1 MEITLFEPSPESEG
15 KVPPMSDVIGHYD
28 LILYVANLA
37 TKSNQT
43 VVRIEWEQP
52 MGANCMH
59 FLHDVPTVFVS
70 LENPYHLLDVPRV
83 RTYINTYSSN
93 DVAIEALV
101 GKLMGKS
108 PFRGVN
114 PVDPFCGKWDTH
126 L

>member
-1 MEITLFEPSPESEG
+1 MTSYSTWPTWQPR
-15 KVPPMSDVIGHYD
+15 
-28 LILYVANLA
+28 A
-37 TKSNQT
+37 TRPF
-43 VVRIEWEQP
+43 VRIEWEQP

-108 PFRGVN
+108 PFGASTPWTRSAANGIRICNRGI
-114 PVDPFCGKWDTH
+114 DSGGSGQSAASHF
-126 L
+126 